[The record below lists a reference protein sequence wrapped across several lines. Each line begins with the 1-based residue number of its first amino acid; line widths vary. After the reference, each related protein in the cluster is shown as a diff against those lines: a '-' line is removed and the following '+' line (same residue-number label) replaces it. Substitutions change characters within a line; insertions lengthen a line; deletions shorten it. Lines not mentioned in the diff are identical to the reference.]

1 MEKFMYEGENQKMI
15 EHFLTAIFT
24 LYTFFIISISV
35 NKGQGNLIPIVL
47 LILLAIN
54 WIICVS
60 KCKTYLF
67 RARFSAVV
75 MQISMVIYA
84 TQIECSCDAF
94 PIIAAF
100 IVFSGLYGNAQII
113 YITVAST
120 TFIML
125 YNGLIVRAID
135 INSTAD
141 VIQKIMQIANIYL
154 LEYVV
159 YIWTQRNSDGS
170 RYLLDMIDELREVES
185 SKDDFLANVSHEI
198 RTPINTICG
207 ISEILMQEE
216 LSDDIKEDVAN
227 IQQAGKNITSVV
239 SDILDFSEL
248 QSGKMELEEEAYNI
262 TSTINDIINMTLAKK
277 EDKNLEIL
285 VDCDP
290 NIPCALLGDVKK
302 FRRIVMNILD
312 NAIKFTEKGGVTI
325 IIGFRKES
333 YGINLS
339 VTVKDTGIGMRA
351 ESMEKMFARF
361 SQGDASRRRQE
372 GGVGLG
378 LAISYALIKKMGGAI
393 TVKSEVNKGTI
404 VKFTIPQQV
413 LDEKPITR
421 LDDRGEVNVAVY
433 MNMEKFEVPEI
444 RDDYTHIIRNMAQQL
459 HGKCQMCR
467 DFAELQRREKKTKFS
482 HVFISNVE
490 YQAHPAYF
498 DELAERT
505 NVVAVLDR
513 VNEKDVPNSDI
524 YIIYKPFYILSIASV
539 LNGKLAEKR
548 LLGVDNGSKFAVWD
562 AHILV
567 VDDNKMNLRVVEGI
581 LQDYKIKVTSA
592 ISGAEGLEKIT
603 SADYDFVFMDIMMPE
618 MDGIETMHRI
628 RHMVGTY
635 FQKVPIV
642 ALTANAVAGA
652 RETLI
657 TEGFDDFLEKP
668 VERSVLERVLRRN
681 ISREKIIS
689 KEEYNQR
696 MEQIRKENGE
706 EVQQDKIGKE
716 TKKETQKESQK
727 EVQKNPVVESVVL
740 KEVEETEVFVDELE
754 TKLKKIGLDV
764 EKGILYCGGKE
775 QYINILQDYCTEFT
789 DSGATAQELFEK
801 QDWKNYTI
809 TVHGIKSSMGSIG
822 ATEISEQAKQLEFAG
837 KENRIDYILEN
848 HSLMMKDYKEFFAI
862 LCETMGLERK
872 EIPETDVSENVDD
885 LPVLAEDVFNALLNE
900 MEDAM
905 YDLDGDKLLE
915 DILELEKYQYHG
927 KALESLLIP
936 VRRKIEKSDYM
947 SAVDMVTQI
956 KEELADKE

>member
-24 LYTFFIISISV
+24 LYTFFIIAISV
-35 NKGQGNLIPIVL
+35 NKGQGNLIPIIL

-67 RARFSAVV
+67 RARFSSVV
-75 MQISMVIYA
+75 MQISMVIFA
-84 TQIECSCDAF
+84 TQVECSCDAF

-100 IVFSGLYGNAQII
+100 IVFLGLYGNAQII
-113 YITVAST
+113 YITVIST
-120 TFIML
+120 TLIML

-141 VIQKIMQIANIYL
+141 ILKKVMQIANIYL

-277 EDKNLEIL
+277 EEKKIEIL

-312 NAIKFTEKGGVTI
+312 NAIKFTEMGGVTI

-413 LDEKPITR
+413 LDEKPITQ

-433 MNMEKFEVPEI
+433 MNMEKFEIPEI
-444 RDDYTHIIRNMAQQL
+444 RDDYTQIIQNMAKQL
-459 HGKCQMCR
+459 RGKCQMCR

-490 YQAHPAYF
+490 YQAHPEYF
-498 DELAERT
+498 DALAERT

-548 LLGVDNGSKFAVWD
+548 HLGVDNGSRFAVWD

-581 LQDYKIKVTSA
+581 LQDYQIKVTSA
-592 ISGAEGLEKIT
+592 ISGAEGLKKIA

-689 KEEYNQR
+689 KEEYIRR
-696 MEQIRKENGE
+696 MEELKKENGE
-706 EVQQDKIGKE
+706 EVQQDKTE
-716 TKKETQKESQK
+716 K
-727 EVQKNPVVESVVL
+727 EVQKELSKSTVL
-740 KEVEETEVFVDELE
+740 ENISPQETEKSETLADGLE
-754 TKLKKIGLDV
+754 VRLKKIGLDV

-775 QYINILQDYCTEFT
+775 QYINILRDYCTEFT

-822 ATEISEQAKQLEFAG
+822 AMEISEQAKQLEFAG
-837 KENRIDYILEN
+837 KENRIEYILEK
-848 HSLMMKDYKEFFAI
+848 HDQMMQAYKEFFAI
-862 LCETMGLERK
+862 LCETMGVERK
-872 EIPETDVSENVDD
+872 EIPIDSDSESVDD
-885 LPVLAEDVFNALLNE
+885 LPVLTEDVFDSLLNE

-905 YDLDGDKLLE
+905 YDLDGEKLLE

-956 KEELADKE
+956 KKELADKG

>member
-1 MEKFMYEGENQKMI
+1 MEKFMYEGENQRMI
-15 EHFLTAIFT
+15 EHFLMVVFT
-24 LYTFFIISISV
+24 IYTFFIISISV
-35 NKGQGNLIPIVL
+35 HKGLGNMIPIILLVL
-47 LILLAIN
+47 LSIN
-54 WIICVS
+54 WIVCVS

-100 IVFSGLYGNAQII
+100 VVFLGLYGNAQII
-113 YITVAST
+113 YITVVSSSA
-120 TFIML
+120 IML

-141 VIQKIMQIANIYL
+141 VLQKIMQIGNIYL

-216 LSDDIKEDVAN
+216 LPADVKEDVEN

-277 EDKNLEIL
+277 EEKDIEIL

-312 NAIKFTEKGGVTI
+312 NAIKFTEKGGVCIT
-325 IIGFRKES
+325 IGFRKES

-413 LDEKPITR
+413 LDEKPIAQ

-433 MNMEKFEVPEI
+433 LNMEKFEVPEI
-444 RDDYTHIIRNMAQQL
+444 RDDYTLVIQNMAQQL
-459 HGKCQMCR
+459 RGKCQMCR

-490 YQAHPAYF
+490 YQKNPAYF

-505 NVVAVLDR
+505 KVIAVLDR
-513 VNEKDVPNSDI
+513 AHEKDIPNSDI

-548 LLGVDNGSKFAVWD
+548 LLGVENGSKFAVWD

-592 ISGAEGLEKIT
+592 ISGAEGLEKIA

-689 KEEYNQR
+689 KEEYDNR
-696 MEQIRKENGE
+696 MESIKKENE
-706 EVQQDKIGKE
+706 EELQQNKQEKE
-716 TKKETQKESQK
+716 QKKESVVEAAPSVETVQK
-727 EVQKNPVVESVVL
+727 EVI
-740 KEVEETEVFVDELE
+740 TDELE
-754 TKLKKIGLDV
+754 TSLKKIGLDV

-775 QYINILQDYCTEFT
+775 QYINILQDYCTEYT
-789 DSGATAQELFEK
+789 DSGVAAQELFEK

-822 ATEISEQAKQLEFAG
+822 AMEISEQAKQLEFAG
-837 KENRIDYILEN
+837 KENRIDYILEK
-848 HSLMMKDYKEFFAI
+848 HSQMMQDYREFFAL

-872 EIPETDVSENVDD
+872 ESQNETAPESMDG

-905 YDLDGDKLLE
+905 YDLDGEKLME